1 MLLILTS
8 ATIGG
13 WLVIFV
19 MLTAASRTV
28 RTPAGDDKPR
38 TVESPAVVSLLA
50 GKLDAYG
57 YPATL
62 LDLAARGWL
71 RLEPRPDGS
80 AMCVIPPQRPQQQL
94 TGYEQQVYAQVLSRA
109 GNRSD
114 VPAAALSDGF
124 AGPVAAGRVHTGS
137 VQGGRAETDMKS
149 ATDSFMAAFRKE
161 VIADSRR
168 RGLSRQRLSE
178 AAGCLLWLAAAV
190 PAVTGGFALHAA
202 HVRAYWIPV
211 AGFFALCTVAGIAV
225 KGEKLTPAGR
235 AALRRWQAECA
246 RSGTAVARTANDRLT
261 AYAAALGT
269 APAMVRLFAGP
280 RGQRGRPEGRT
291 VWSSYTG
298 AWREITIGEP
308 AGWRQAGGAM
318 IGILALIMLAL
329 LPATIAMA
337 VLTSGTLR
345 AVAFLAMACDAVI
358 VVRMF
363 TKGATLPRSAEF
375 NGRVIEA
382 WIDEESGENS
392 TSYIPRIAIDD
403 GLRDRAWVFTVSR
416 EQYARFTPGT
426 EVRAL
431 VNPRRNQLLEID
443 LIPD

>member
-1 MLLILTS
+1 MLVVLT
-8 ATIGG
+8 AVTLAG
-13 WLVIFV
+13 WLVVFV
-19 MLTAASRTV
+19 MLVAASRTA
-28 RTPAGDDKPR
+28 RMGPADGGEPAR
-38 TVESPAVVSLLA
+38 GVESPAVVSLLA
-50 GKLDAYG
+50 GNLDALG

-71 RLEPRPDGS
+71 RLEPQPDGS
-80 AMCVIPPQRPQQQL
+80 AMCVLPPERPRQQL
-94 TGYEQQVYAQVLSRA
+94 TSYEQQVYDQVLSRA

-124 AGPVAAGRVHTGS
+124 AAPVAAGPGATGPP
-137 VQGGRAETDMKS
+137 GTDMKS
-149 ATDSFMAAFRKE
+149 ATDTFMAAFRKE

-178 AAGCLLWLAAAV
+178 AAGCLLWLAAAA
-190 PAVTGGFALHAA
+190 PAVTGGFALNAA

-211 AGFFALCTVAGIAV
+211 VGFFALCAVAGIAV
-225 KGEKLTPAGR
+225 RGEKLTPAGR

-246 RSGTAVARTANDRLT
+246 PSGTAAPRTANDRLT
-261 AYAAALGT
+261 AYAAALGR

-280 RGQRGRPEGRT
+280 RGQRRGRPEGRT

-298 AWREITIGEP
+298 SWREITIGEP
-308 AGWRQAGGAM
+308 RGWRQAGGPM
-318 IGILALIMLAL
+318 IGILAWIMLAL
-329 LPATIAMA
+329 LPATLAVA

-345 AVAFLAMACDAVI
+345 GVAFLAMACDAVI
-358 VVRMF
+358 VIRML

-403 GLRDRAWVFTVSR
+403 GLRDRAWVFIVSR

-426 EVRAL
+426 DVRAL